1 MRKPN
6 FFIVGHTRSGTS
18 SLLYQLKQHP
28 DVFIIHTGTGQ
39 LHSLF
44 GYYLPLIKSE
54 KEYLRLFSD
63 AKNEKCVGEKNTD
76 NVMCE
81 ESAPKIKKYYPDAK
95 IIICLRNP
103 IDVMYSK
110 HSMTVLLTMESL
122 TDFKEALEAG
132 PEREKVNKENPGTY
146 DEDLLYRKIVR
157 YPEQIKRYFDL
168 FGKNKIHIRI
178 LDDVIKDELLAFKK
192 TCEFLE
198 IDSNFKPIIEHK
210 NISRRY
216 RIRYL
221 QSLAKKME
229 GTKTRKILSQIPG
242 IQKSYN
248 FVNLPQMKRSPL
260 ESNFK
265 EKLCKEFEPEVKEL
279 SDMLGRDLSFWLN
292 N

>member
-6 FFIVGHTRSGTS
+6 FFIVGHTRSATS
-18 SLLYQLKQHP
+18 SLLDQLKQHP
-28 DVFIIHTGTGQ
+28 DVFIIHTGTGYTPAF
-39 LHSLF
+39 F
-44 GYYLPLIKSE
+44 GYSPLIKTEE
-54 KEYLRLFSD
+54 KYLELFSN

-81 ESAPKIKKYYPDAK
+81 ESAPKIKKHYPDAK

-110 HSMTVLLTMESL
+110 HSQQIMLTMESL
-122 TDFKEALEAG
+122 TDFKEAIKIG
-132 PEREKVNKENPGTY
+132 PERERINKEKPGTY
-146 DEDLLYRKIVR
+146 DENLLYRKTVR

-168 FGKNKIHIRI
+168 FGKEKIHIRI

-198 IDSNFKPIIEHK
+198 VNPDFKPKIVHK
-210 NISRRY
+210 NAIRHY
-216 RIRYL
+216 RMRSL
-221 QSLAKKME
+221 QALVKKME
-229 GTKTRKILSQIPG
+229 GTKTRKILSKIPG

-248 FVNLPQMKRSPL
+248 FANLPHVKRVPL
-260 ESNFK
+260 DVNFK
-265 EKLCKEFEPEVKEL
+265 NKLYKEFEPEIKEL
-279 SDMLGRDLSFWLN
+279 SKILDRDLSFWLN